1 MLEYRPDDHLLD
13 EKLAEFTDQLLNQER
28 GEALPPLAEEENLQQ
43 LQETVVQLKQSGLS
57 DHPEVQFSARLFSVL
72 QREWKRFGPKPGP
85 VRNSSSP
92 DQPEPFGQI
101 RNTLRKITETWGRQI
116 VFGLTALMLLVLLF
130 LPKDVPLTGS
140 SGTSTGLLPVEW
152 IVGVFCIGLLIWLL
166 SKKQN

>member
-1 MLEYRPDDHLLD
+1 MPEYRPDDHLLD

-28 GEALPPLAEEENLQQ
+28 GEALPPLAEEEDLQH
-43 LQETVVQLKQSGLS
+43 LQETVIQLKQAGLS
-57 DHPEVQFSARLFSVL
+57 DHPEVQFSTRLFLIL
-72 QREWKRFGPKPGP
+72 QKEWKRFGPKPG
-85 VRNSSSP
+85 REYIQSP
-92 DQPEPFGQI
+92 ADPSGPFGQLKG
-101 RNTLRKITETWGRQI
+101 RLRKISETWGRQI
-116 VFGLTALMLLVLLF
+116 IFGMTALMLLVLLF